1 MTQKYWCY
9 PTLHSDPIW
18 DSTSATGF
26 WLVTHQ
32 DCRAPGPGNY
42 TSWDACSAVCE
53 GIDGAGATF
62 YSTEEASYP
71 AWHARCRRG
80 EHAHPPEPTTPVRKR
95 AQAEAPPSSATASSA
110 VPNFDHLHFA
120 VRGGEVIYSKLDRAS
135 EQYLRLAD
143 AGENV
148 ELLATHDY
156 YKALFFARGDGEYE
170 AEQHAIAERAQPGN
184 IALEAP
190 SILPCGAVAYS
201 VSPKSRARLPTA
213 PEPLSA
219 QQTPTRIV
227 THPIDKKAAGQQTEQ
242 EREEASKR
250 RLAVIEATMKGQE
263 ASRAEA
269 SRTRLA
275 AIAQSLE
282 TAAASP
288 SSLAEPTSSTS
299 PSVYRFSTPSKKPV
313 ASGSASTSKKALPSA
328 TTRWSQKKA
337 PVAAADGYET
347 DDFYAPDEDLATVYP
362 AWVDE
367 DERFDP
373 RFQNRP
379 AHLE

>member
-9 PTLHSDPIW
+9 PTLHSDPFW
-18 DSTSATGF
+18 DLTSATGF

-201 VSPKSRARLPTA
+201 VSPKSRRRAADQAGARRGV
-213 PEPLSA
+213 
-219 QQTPTRIV
+219 Q
-227 THPIDKKAAGQQTEQ
+227 D
-242 EREEASKR
+242 KR

-275 AIAQSLE
+275 AIAQCLD

-288 SSLAEPTSSTS
+288 SSLAKPTSSTS

-328 TTRWSQKKA
+328 TTRSSQRKA
-337 PVAAADGYET
+337 PVAAADGYKT
-347 DDFYAPDEDLATVYP
+347 DDFYAPDEDLATVFP

-373 RFQNRP
+373 HFQNRP
-379 AHLE
+379 ADLE